1 MARFARSR
9 SANHYTAVVN
19 RVETLPRRVES
30 TQPGSER
37 ERRRWPRRLAVI
49 LSWVVPL
56 AFLAWAAR
64 LVFLEGYL
72 YEVGTDFL
80 GSDFTRTARL
90 GSPEWWTG
98 TGLFYGPIFVLEYL
112 FLFVPQVVSNGD
124 FARID
129 FLLFG
134 LAFACAWLACF
145 GWARP
150 PLAVFGLAAWL
161 GHHASVEVFSNT
173 AHLEVLE
180 LLFMAAG
187 LLLAVRA
194 RPYAAGSMLGLAI
207 ATKTLPGLFLPYL
220 ALTRR
225 WRMLG
230 AASVSFGALFVL
242 VCWLQ
247 GLNPIQG
254 AYSLLYQGGNLT
266 KLEFTEYELS
276 PRADIARILA
286 QGATVLTPEQGALA
300 VGLHF
305 AIALAAAALV
315 AVVLIRAYLSA
326 RSYGLMFGLIS
337 ALMLV
342 ASPSAHVHYYV
353 FLLISW
359 TALLAEVVRR
369 GMSRLSV
376 GLSAGLVF
384 GYVFTGFD
392 QPFFLMQRII
402 GFGLV
407 VPRNWLPWHLP
418 MLGLLV
424 TLLATAV
431 ALLSIDRP
439 DRQTVRTPS
448 RLPSPAP

>member
-1 MARFARSR
+1 MTGHHQPEAHARYAVRAD
-9 SANHYTAVVN
+9 SASAPASAHLAADSATRGA
-19 RVETLPRRVES
+19 
-30 TQPGSER
+30 
-37 ERRRWPRRLAVI
+37 RWPRRLALV
-49 LSWVVPL
+49 LSWVLPL

-72 YEVGTDFL
+72 YELGTDFL

-112 FLFVPQVVSNGD
+112 FLFVPGIASNGD
-124 FARID
+124 FARLD

-134 LAFACAWLACF
+134 FAFACAWLACF

-150 PLAVFGLAAWL
+150 RLAIVGLAAWL

-180 LLFMAAG
+180 LLFMSAG

-194 RPYAAGSMLGLAI
+194 RPYAAGGMLGLAI
-207 ATKTLPGLFLPYL
+207 ATKTLPGVFLPYL

-225 WRMLG
+225 WRMLA
-230 AASVSFGALFVL
+230 AASVAFGALFLL

-247 GLNPIQG
+247 QLNPIQG
-254 AYSLLYQGGNLT
+254 AYSLVYQGGNLT

-276 PRADIARILA
+276 PRADIARA
-286 QGATVLTPEQGALA
+286 MAGGTGVLTPEQGAIA
-300 VGLHF
+300 IGLHL
-305 AIALAAAALV
+305 AIALVAAAFV
-315 AVVLIRAYLSA
+315 AVVLVRAHVST
-326 RSYGLMFGLIS
+326 RSYGLMFGLLA

-342 ASPSAHVHYYV
+342 ASPSAHVQYYV
-353 FLLISW
+353 FLLLSW
-359 TALLAEVVRR
+359 TAVLAEAVRR
-369 GMSRLSV
+369 QVSALSV
-376 GLSAGLVF
+376 GLLAALAV

-392 QPFFLMQRII
+392 QPFFLMQRVF
-402 GFGLV
+402 GFGLI

-418 MLGLLV
+418 LLGLLV
-424 TLLATAV
+424 TLVATAV
-431 ALLSIDRP
+431 ALLTVDRP
-439 DRQTVRTPS
+439 HRQAKPRS
-448 RLPSPAP
+448 DAAG